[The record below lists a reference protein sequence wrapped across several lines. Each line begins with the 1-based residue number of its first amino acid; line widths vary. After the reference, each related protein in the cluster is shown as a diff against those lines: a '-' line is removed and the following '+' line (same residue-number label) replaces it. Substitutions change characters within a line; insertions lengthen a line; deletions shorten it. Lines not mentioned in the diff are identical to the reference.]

1 MKALPNPTKILLL
14 SVCTLLL
21 ASCSKYQV
29 GVLSSSNIK
38 KDQETGK
45 FIAENDSVKITYSFW
60 GRNAPINL
68 NVYNKLNVPMY
79 VDWQRSSFIVDDR
92 AVSYAD
98 NRVVINSDISTTTVG
113 GRSAS
118 YSSGTIDAV
127 ASLPRNVV
135 FVPPHAQVSKQ
146 LLEVSGQF
154 FDLPDSV
161 FTKKEITTS
170 AAEGNTT
177 VKIGEFTKANS
188 PLSFRSYL
196 TLYTL
201 ENNVPQFTAYEHDF
215 FVSKI
220 IKLSGEPAYYD
231 MYQSRGDYYY
241 TQKSTTGGK
250 IGTGIGLAGLVIGA
264 AALSNATQTAK

>member
-1 MKALPNPTKILLL
+1 
-14 SVCTLLL
+14 
-21 ASCSKYQV
+21 
-29 GVLSSSNIK
+29 
-38 KDQETGK
+38 
-45 FIAENDSVKITYSFW
+45 
-60 GRNAPINL
+60 
-68 NVYNKLNVPMY
+68 
-79 VDWQRSSFIVDDR
+79 
-92 AVSYAD
+92 VS
-98 NRVVINSDISTTTVG
+98 
-113 GRSAS
+113 
-118 YSSGTIDAV
+118 
-127 ASLPRNVV
+127 L
-135 FVPPHAQVSKQ
+135 Q
-146 LLEVSGQF
+146 
-154 FDLPDSV
+154 
-161 FTKKEITTS
+161 KKEITTS